1 MNTVELYF
9 RLAFGVA
16 FVLAPGFLLA
26 WAIGVRSVSAALGW
40 SLTLLFG
47 ALTLT
52 FLLVSSLT
60 TAIALFAGA
69 GVIALVAL
77 VVRIR
82 GRVGRLRNGGV
93 PGRLTAA
100 GAGLLLGL
108 ILWHVAG
115 KVQGDGLFH
124 LARVRKLLAFD
135 DLTLHRVIEFKDGG
149 LHPGY
154 AFPLWHGVV
163 AVVAR
168 IAGVD
173 PTQAFL
179 HAPSFIAPLAIV
191 IAYEAG
197 WALFRSVWAAG
208 AVAGAQAGLVCFAPG
223 HGGAYVLLSQPEPAA
238 RHLLVPA
245 ALALALESLRAPSV
259 ARYASTGAA
268 ALALAVVH
276 PTYALFLWIPF
287 VGFLAV
293 RVLWERADVRPG
305 LAAFGAL
312 GVPTALFIAW
322 LVPVVGKT
330 ASVTPSAVERA
341 RAIAHYRTYL
351 DVGSGTSY
359 HLAPEVLTRT
369 GPIAIVAIVLFP
381 LACLAARRRWAAFV
395 AGGSLAVLVVC
406 LTPLLFTHF
415 SDAVSLSQS
424 RRVAGFFPFAFAFAG
439 GLGVLSRFL
448 GPVLPSFA
456 LVAGAVLEIFYPGD
470 FQYALKNGAPGAIVW
485 VAFAAGIVALFV
497 GLLRRGEPL
506 EANAGFAAALFLL
519 PVVVY
524 GLARWT
530 PVGVPPLTTL
540 SSGLVDALR
549 TDVPAGAVV
558 YSDQETSYRLAAYAP
573 VYIAVAPPGHVAD
586 TKANDPYGRARAA
599 RAFNA
604 TGNLA
609 IPRRY
614 GADYL
619 VVDRLRLRRAFALPV
634 LYRDARFVL
643 YRLSPS

>member
-1 MNTVELYF
+1 MSSVELYF
-9 RLAFGVA
+9 RLAFGIA
-16 FVLAPGFLLA
+16 FVVAPGLCLA
-26 WAIGVRSVSAALGW
+26 WAMGVRSVSAALGW
-40 SLTLLFG
+40 SLTMLF
-47 ALTLT
+47 AAMTLT
-52 FLLVSSLT
+52 FLLASSLE
-60 TAIALFAGA
+60 TATAFFAVGWVAALAALF
-69 GVIALVAL
+69 VRRLEIAWRTRAL
-77 VVRIR
+77 
-82 GRVGRLRNGGV
+82 
-93 PGRLTAA
+93 PGRFIAA
-100 GAGLLLGL
+100 GAGLLLGI

-115 KVQGDGLFH
+115 TVQGDGLFH

-135 DLTLHRVIEFKDGG
+135 DLTLHRVVEFKDGG

-154 AFPLWHGVV
+154 AFPLWHGAI
-163 AVVAR
+163 AVVAKVS
-168 IAGVD
+168 GVD
-173 PTQAFL
+173 PTQVFL
-179 HAPSFIAPLAIV
+179 HAPSFLAPLAVV

-223 HGGAYVLLSQPEPAA
+223 HGGAYVLLAQPEPGA

-245 ALALALESLRAPSV
+245 ALALALESIRAPSV
-259 ARYASTGAA
+259 ARYLSTAGAG
-268 ALALAVVH
+268 LALAVVH

-293 RVLWERADVRPG
+293 RALWERAGIRPG

-312 GVPTALFIAW
+312 AVPTTLFIAW
-322 LVPVVGKT
+322 LVPVVGKP
-330 ASVTPSAVERA
+330 ASVTPSAAERA
-341 RAIAHYRTYL
+341 RAITHYRTYL
-351 DVGSGTSY
+351 DVGSPTSY

-395 AGGSLAVLVVC
+395 TGGALAVLAVC
-406 LTPLLFTHF
+406 LAPPIFTHV

-448 GPVLPSFA
+448 GPVLPSLA
-456 LVAGAVLEIFYPGD
+456 LVAGAVIQVVYPGD
-470 FQYALKNGAPGAIVW
+470 FQYALKNGAPGVIVW
-485 VAFAAGIVALFV
+485 IAVAAGIVALVV
-497 GLLRRGEPL
+497 GVVRRGLPL
-506 EANAGFAAALFLL
+506 EADAGFAAALFLL
-519 PVVVY
+519 PVAAY

-530 PVGVPPLTTL
+530 PVPAPPASTL
-540 SSGLVDALR
+540 SAGLVHELR
-549 TDVPAGAVV
+549 TVVTPGAVV

-586 TKANDPYGRARAA
+586 TKANDPYGRARDG
-599 RAFNA
+599 RAFLA
-604 TGNLA
+604 TGDLA
-609 IPRRY
+609 IPERY

-619 VVDRLRLRRAFALPV
+619 VIDRLRVRRSFELPV

-643 YRLSPS
+643 YRLPTVP

>member
-1 MNTVELYF
+1 MTTLELYL

-16 FVLAPGFLLA
+16 FVLAPGLCLA

-40 SLTLLFG
+40 SLTLLFA

-52 FLLVSSLT
+52 FLFASSLE
-60 TAIALFAGA
+60 TAIAFFAVGWLGALAALFVRRQEVAWRTR
-69 GVIALVAL
+69 AL
-77 VVRIR
+77 
-82 GRVGRLRNGGV
+82 

-100 GAGLLLGL
+100 GAGVLLGI

-115 KVQGDGLFH
+115 TVQGDGLFH

-135 DLTLHRVIEFKDGG
+135 DLTLHRVVEFKDGG

-154 AFPLWHGVV
+154 AFPLWHGVI
-163 AVVAR
+163 AVVAKVS
-168 IAGVD
+168 GVD
-173 PTQAFL
+173 PTQVFL
-179 HAPSFIAPLAIV
+179 HAPSFLAPLAV
-191 IAYEAG
+191 VVAYEAG
-197 WALFRSVWAAG
+197 WALFRRVWAAG
-208 AVAGAQAGLVCFAPG
+208 AVAGAQVGLVCFAPG

-245 ALALALESLRAPSV
+245 ALALALESIRAPSI
-259 ARYASTGAA
+259 ARYLSTAAA

-293 RVLWERADVRPG
+293 RVLWERADVRTG

-312 GVPTALFIAW
+312 GVPTALFVAW

-330 ASVTPSAVERA
+330 ASVSPSAAERA
-341 RAIAHYRTYL
+341 RAITHYRTYL
-351 DVGSGTSY
+351 DVGSPTSY

-369 GPIAIVAIVLFP
+369 GPIAIAAVCLFP

-395 AGGSLAVLVVC
+395 VGGSLAVLAVC
-406 LTPLLFTHF
+406 LVPPLFTHF

-448 GPVLPSFA
+448 GPVLPSLA
-456 LVAGAVLEIFYPGD
+456 LVAGAVIEVLYPGD

-485 VAFAAGIVALFV
+485 IAAAAGALALVV
-497 GLLRRGEPL
+497 GLLRRGAPL
-506 EANAGFAAALFLL
+506 EADAGFAAALFLL
-519 PVVVY
+519 PIAAY
-524 GLARWT
+524 GLARWS
-530 PVGVPPLTTL
+530 PLPAPPASTL
-540 SSGLVDALR
+540 SSGLVHALR
-549 TDVPAGAVV
+549 TEVAPGAVV

-586 TKANDPYGRARAA
+586 TKTNDPYGRARDA
-599 RAFNA
+599 RAFAA

-609 IPRRY
+609 IPQRY
-614 GADYL
+614 GAEFL
-619 VVDRLRLRRAFALPV
+619 VIDRLRNRRSFALPV
-634 LYRDARFVL
+634 LYRDERFVL
-643 YRLSPS
+643 YRLSAA